1 MLALGEKRTK
11 KSQGKVSLSNFQ
23 NYFLKILSN
32 KIIHEKLGKRAC
44 TKLKE
49 RISNMNRKVLVV
61 CHLPMA

>member
-23 NYFLKILSN
+23 NYFRKILSN
-32 KIIHEKLGKRAC
+32 KIIDEKLGKRAC

-49 RISNMNRKVLVV
+49 RISNMKK
-61 CHLPMA
+61 